1 MNGHF
6 RGHSCEQS
14 ERDGERLP
22 VGGIAPTH
30 QPRLGSS
37 GAPSAGLS
45 AGGGDGETKT
55 RRSGDALAGLPAH
68 VMDELVE
75 DMAEAVVAVLLDK
88 EVLGLDDDDSDDAR
102 SNLRQI

>member
-6 RGHSCEQS
+6 RGDSCEES

-22 VGGIAPTH
+22 GGGIAPTH
-30 QPRLGSS
+30 QLSLGSS

-75 DMAEAVVAVLLDK
+75 DMAEAVVAMLLDK